1 MNFKLKLIL
10 NFFLFFYLSKNF
22 LMQKVTHSREDLKEF
37 FFNKNNNKQN
47 NDQQNFDIEKKDD
60 VSSSGF
66 PNITFFSDQNT
77 LKSILKDS
85 QENQENQLL
94 IKNKNYN
101 DPENKQLFASIFKNL
116 QNKSSYIEGEL
127 NLKELAILNVEEF
140 KKIFEGIVTI
150 GTNQNVIKKT
160 IEDAQKININY
171 NYQLFS
177 NFSNRI
183 VDLEEKLN
191 NNLNQ
196 NNLIISKIDD
206 INKNNFTMNKHVKI
220 CNKYFRKRDL
230 FIFAFLSIN
239 LTLAGISLFKLED
252 N

>member
-22 LMQKVTHSREDLKEF
+22 LMQKETYSPEDLKEF
-37 FFNKNNNKQN
+37 FFNKKNNKQN
-47 NDQQNFDIEKKDD
+47 NDQQNIDIEKKDD
-60 VSSSGF
+60 GSSSGF

-85 QENQENQLL
+85 KENQENQLL
-94 IKNKNYN
+94 IKNKNYS

-116 QNKSSYIEGEL
+116 QNKSSHVEGEL

-140 KKIFEGIVTI
+140 KKIFEGIVTL
-150 GTNQNVIKKT
+150 GANQNIIKKT
-160 IEDAQKININY
+160 IDDAQKININY

-177 NFSNRI
+177 NFSNRM

-191 NNLNQ
+191 NNSNQ
-196 NNLIISKIDD
+196 NNLIILKIDN
-206 INKNNFTMNKHVKI
+206 INKNNLDMNKQIKI

-230 FIFAFLSIN
+230 FFGGLLLLN
-239 LTLAGISLFKLED
+239 LTAVSIVLFNQEY
-252 N
+252 